1 MDIFKISLYMKVK
14 YLVRKKMPLSSL
26 MYLDLVVH
34 DLPHIYLYVPLIGN
48 ELCEI
53 VLKLPLERY

>member
-1 MDIFKISLYMKVK
+1 MKVK